1 MPKVLVVDDEE
12 SLLEAIRY
20 ALSRE
25 GIEVVTA
32 SDGGDAMRDF
42 EAERPDLVVLD
53 LMLPTLNGWDVCRRI
68 RATSQVP
75 ILMLTARDAEVDRVV
90 GLEMGADDYVTKPFS
105 LRELVARVRALLR
118 RAGAAA
124 RGEPRSD
131 ATVLEA
137 GGVRLDQ
144 ERHEVTVRGR
154 HVNLPLKEF
163 ELLEILMENR
173 NRVLTRQTL
182 IDRVWGYD
190 YVGDTK
196 TLDVHVK
203 RLRSKLEP
211 DPAEPRYLVT
221 VRGLGYKFEV

>member
-1 MPKVLVVDDEE
+1 VPKVMVVDDED

-25 GIEVVTA
+25 GMEVVTA
-32 SDGGDAMRDF
+32 RDGGQAVLDF
-42 EAERPDLVVLD
+42 ERERPDLLVLD
-53 LMLPTLNGWDVCRRI
+53 LMLPGLSGWDVCRRV
-68 RATSQVP
+68 RASSQVP
-75 ILMLTARDAEVDRVV
+75 ILMLTARDNEVDRVV

-118 RAGAAA
+118 RASQGQSSPNGSPIIEAA
-124 RGEPRSD
+124 GI
-131 ATVLEA
+131 
-137 GGVRLDQ
+137 RLDQ
-144 ERHEVTVRGR
+144 ERHEVTVRGEA
-154 HVNLPLKEF
+154 VSLPLKEF

-182 IDRVWGYD
+182 IDRVWGFD

-203 RLRSKLEP
+203 RLRARLEEDRHDPKLI
-211 DPAEPRYLVT
+211 VT
-221 VRGLGYKFEV
+221 VRGVGYRFDG

>member
-1 MPKVLVVDDEE
+1 MVVDDED

-25 GIEVVTA
+25 GMEVVTA
-32 SDGGDAMRDF
+32 RDGAQAVLDF
-42 EAERPDLVVLD
+42 ERERPDLLVLD
-53 LMLPTLNGWDVCRRI
+53 LMLPGLSGWDVCRRV
-68 RATSQVP
+68 RTSSQVP
-75 ILMLTARDAEVDRVV
+75 ILMLTARDNEVDRVV

-118 RAGAAA
+118 RAGQAQAQSPVNGSVIEAA
-124 RGEPRSD
+124 GI
-131 ATVLEA
+131 
-137 GGVRLDQ
+137 RLDQ
-144 ERHEVTVRGR
+144 ERHEVTVRGEP
-154 HVNLPLKEF
+154 VSLPLKEF

-182 IDRVWGYD
+182 IDRVWGFD

-203 RLRSKLEP
+203 RLRARLEEDRHEPKLI
-211 DPAEPRYLVT
+211 VT
-221 VRGLGYKFEV
+221 VRGVGYRFDG

>member
-1 MPKVLVVDDEE
+1 MVVDDEE

-25 GIEVVTA
+25 GMEVVTA
-32 SDGGDAMRDF
+32 RDGGQAVLDF
-42 EAERPDLVVLD
+42 ERERPDLLVLD
-53 LMLPTLNGWDVCRRI
+53 LMLPGLSGWDVCRRV
-68 RATSQVP
+68 RAFSQVP
-75 ILMLTARDAEVDRVV
+75 ILMLTARDNEVDRVV

-118 RAGAAA
+118 RAGGQAQSQGNESVIEAA
-124 RGEPRSD
+124 GI
-131 ATVLEA
+131 
-137 GGVRLDQ
+137 RLDQ
-144 ERHEVTVRGR
+144 ERHEVTVRGDT
-154 HVNLPLKEF
+154 VNLPLKEF

-182 IDRVWGYD
+182 IDRVWGFD

-203 RLRSKLEP
+203 RLRARLEEDRHQPKLI
-211 DPAEPRYLVT
+211 VT
-221 VRGLGYKFEV
+221 VRGVGYRFDG

>member
-1 MPKVLVVDDEE
+1 VPKVMVVDDEE

-25 GIEVVTA
+25 GMEVVTA
-32 SDGGDAMRDF
+32 ADGTQAVQDF
-42 EAERPDLVVLD
+42 ERERPDLLVLD
-53 LMLPTLNGWDVCRRI
+53 LMLPGLSGWDVCRRV
-68 RATSQVP
+68 RASSQVP

-118 RAGAAA
+118 RAGQAQAMPDAA
-124 RGEPRSD
+124 
-131 ATVLEA
+131 VIEA
-137 GGVRLDQ
+137 GGIRLDQ
-144 ERHEVTVRGR
+144 ERHEVTVRGTA
-154 HVNLPLKEF
+154 VSLPLKEF

-182 IDRVWGYD
+182 IDRVWGFD

-203 RLRSKLEP
+203 RLRARLEE
-211 DPAEPRYLVT
+211 DRHEPRLIVT
-221 VRGLGYKFEV
+221 VRGVGYRFDA